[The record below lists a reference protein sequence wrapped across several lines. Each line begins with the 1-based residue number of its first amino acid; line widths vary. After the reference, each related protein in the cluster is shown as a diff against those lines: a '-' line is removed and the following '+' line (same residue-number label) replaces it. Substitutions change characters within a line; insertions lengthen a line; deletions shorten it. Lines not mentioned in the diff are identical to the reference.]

1 MILRAQT
8 VKNKMT
14 YFGVK
19 DAPVCI
25 NDRQSV
31 LCNVPKSPILLTK
44 TIARGTENKELFEF
58 DFVVRKF
65 DSKFVGYV
73 IYIDGFYIWDPKTN
87 AKMRIR
93 DSSLYSFY
101 ENTVSYRIDDLVRLR
116 TPIRFSNG
124 KRRFDLS
131 RIMYSDREKL
141 YIELKG
147 STGPVD
153 ISSVRM
159 GTGAGS
165 GRKELVYGD
174 YLSDGVIMMH
184 NLQPMVK
191 LANGEYRELE
201 AEDYA

>member
-8 VKNKMT
+8 VKNKMI
-14 YFGVK
+14 YFGVES
-19 DAPVCI
+19 APVCI
-25 NDRQSV
+25 NDRQAV
-31 LCNVPKSPILLTK
+31 LCNMPNSPILLSK
-44 TIARGTENKELFEF
+44 TISRGTDDKELFEF

-87 AKMRIR
+87 AKMRIK
-93 DSSLYSFY
+93 DKSFYTFY
-101 ENTVSYRIDDLVRLR
+101 ENAVSYNIDELSELR
-116 TPIRFSNG
+116 SPIRFSNG

-131 RIMYSDREKL
+131 RIMYSDRESL
-141 YIELKG
+141 YVELKG
-147 STGPVD
+147 CTGPVN

-159 GTGAGS
+159 GTGAGTR
-165 GRKELVYGD
+165 RKELMYGD
-174 YLSDGVIMMH
+174 YLPDGVVEMH

-191 LANGEYRELE
+191 LANGDYRDVE